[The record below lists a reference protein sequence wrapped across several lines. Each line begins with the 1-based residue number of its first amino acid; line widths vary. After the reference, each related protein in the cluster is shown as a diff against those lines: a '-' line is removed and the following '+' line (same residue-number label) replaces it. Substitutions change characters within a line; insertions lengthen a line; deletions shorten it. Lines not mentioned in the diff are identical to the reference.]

1 MLKETQPLPFEEIKQ
16 GSPVSY
22 ISYRKLT
29 PEAFRQIKGQLGKPI
44 DVTFVN
50 ESWIYEGPG
59 LGFPEEDYS
68 AKETHVNGT
77 LIKVDERTIE
87 MEINSGETTYKPG
100 RTVIEPRGTHK
111 EFPFYQEQ
119 FTLRK
124 YAEISRISWFTVED
138 RTFLFPGVLAS
149 HLR

>member
-1 MLKETQPLPFEEIKQ
+1 MLKETQPLPYEEIKQ
-16 GSPVSY
+16 GSPENY

>member
-1 MLKETQPLPFEEIKQ
+1 MSKETQPLPYEEIKQ
-16 GSPVSY
+16 GSPENYTSY
-22 ISYRKLT
+22 GKLT
-29 PEAFRQIKGQLGKPI
+29 PETFRQIKGQLGKPI
-44 DVTFVN
+44 NVTFVY
-50 ESWIYEGPG
+50 ERWINQEPD
-59 LGFPEEDYS
+59 EEDHYTE
-68 AKETHVNGT
+68 ETHVNGT

>member
-16 GSPVSY
+16 GSPESY

-87 MEINSGETTYKPG
+87 VEINSGETTCYSG
-100 RTVIEPRGTHK
+100 VYIEPRGTHK
-111 EFPFYQEQ
+111 EFPFYQKQ
-119 FTLRK
+119 FTLGEH
-124 YAEISRISWFTVED
+124 AEISQIGWFTVED
-138 RTFLFPGVLAS
+138 QTFY
-149 HLR
+149 LRWQRH